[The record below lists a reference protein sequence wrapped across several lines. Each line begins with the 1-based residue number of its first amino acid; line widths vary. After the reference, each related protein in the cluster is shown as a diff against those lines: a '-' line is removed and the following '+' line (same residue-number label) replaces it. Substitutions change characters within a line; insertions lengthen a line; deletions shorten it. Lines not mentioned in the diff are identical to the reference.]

1 MNKFRTESR
10 RQLQIPMELQKEK
23 WEGKVDT
30 GFDKPVNI
38 F

>member
-23 WEGKVDT
+23 WEEKVGM
-30 GFDKPVNI
+30 GFGKPVNI